1 MAMARCRQQA
11 EWERTA
17 LLAAIG
23 ANPFRDT
30 KKRKR
35 PFAPND
41 FNPFAKRRLPKVEKE
56 KIKISVECLKGL
68 CKGGD
73 RNSNH

>member
-1 MAMARCRQQA
+1 MARYRQRS

-30 KKRKR
+30 KKQKR

-41 FNPFAKRRLPKVEKE
+41 FNPFAERKIPKVDKA

-68 CKGGD
+68 CKGGG
-73 RNSNH
+73 RNTDH

>member
-1 MAMARCRQQA
+1 MAMAKGRQRA

-23 ANPFRDT
+23 ANPYRDP

-35 PFAPND
+35 PFAPWE
-41 FNPFAKRRLPKVEKE
+41 FNPFADHRPPKVERA

-68 CKGGD
+68 CKPE
-73 RNSNH
+73 RKP

>member
-1 MAMARCRQQA
+1 MAMAKGRQQA

-23 ANPFRDT
+23 ANPYRDA
-30 KKRKR
+30 KKHKQ
-35 PFAPND
+35 PFAPAD
-41 FNPFAKRRLPKVEKE
+41 FNPFADRPPKPEKT

-68 CKGGD
+68 CK
-73 RNSNH
+73 NIN